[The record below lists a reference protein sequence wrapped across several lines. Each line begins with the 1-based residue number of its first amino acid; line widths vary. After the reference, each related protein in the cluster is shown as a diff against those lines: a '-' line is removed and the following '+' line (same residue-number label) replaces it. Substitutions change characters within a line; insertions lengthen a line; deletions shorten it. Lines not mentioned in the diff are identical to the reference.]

1 MQNHVQNLTLI
12 ARKIS
17 WEVKSLEDNKNLD
30 NMKVKKLVGSLI
42 TYEMK
47 LKANKKVKGV
57 ALKAEAN
64 KDIESLE
71 GTLTVVTVDVIT

>member
-1 MQNHVQNLTLI
+1 
-12 ARKIS
+12 
-17 WEVKSLEDNKNLD
+17 
-30 NMKVKKLVGSLI
+30 MKVKKLVGSLI